1 MPQGPECL
9 VLASTLAL
17 GGGERV
23 LAKMLQELSAE
34 GRPFHLITLKEP
46 GHVGELL
53 KADGLSMDSWNLT
66 DTRDPRILLR
76 LWRLL
81 RKRSPGML
89 YIQDHHDCIFWG
101 SLAAALSGFIPVAIP
116 VHSPGQK
123 GATSF
128 RPQNRWLLGLGQV
141 LVLLGRWHRWAL
153 RDEDHLADGPRAT
166 VANPLDSSRFAFMKS
181 EPNEEIVIGTVA
193 ALRPE
198 KRHDLLLKL
207 FAELNT
213 LRPARLRIAGEGPER
228 NALETL
234 ADELGIRSQVEFLGA
249 REDVAEVL
257 AGFDLF
263 LLTSEV
269 EAQPLSLIEAMA
281 CGIAVAAP
289 ARGGIPEI
297 LEEGQRGLILK
308 GEDTQAWG
316 RQVAAYLEYLPDEA
330 TRRRRASDIIDEF
343 SDISFKHRY
352 ARLMDLLMGTV

>member
-1 MPQGPECL
+1 L

-34 GRPFHLITLKEP
+34 GRSFHLITLKEP

-53 KADGLSMDSWNLT
+53 QAEGLSTESWNLP

-76 LWRLL
+76 LWRTL
-81 RKRSPGML
+81 RRRSPGML

-101 SLAAALSGFIPVAIP
+101 SLAAALSGFVPVAIP
-116 VHSPGQK
+116 VHSSGQK

-128 RPQNRWLLGLGQV
+128 RTQSRWLLGLGQV
-141 LVLLGRWHRWAL
+141 LVLLGMWHHRAL
-153 RDEDHLADGPRAT
+153 RHEDGLAEGPRAT
-166 VANPLDSSRFAFMKS
+166 IPNPLDSTRFAFMES
-181 EPNEEIVIGTVA
+181 SHDDEIVVGTVA

-207 FAELNT
+207 FAELNS
-213 LRPARLRIAGEGPER
+213 LRPAKLRIAGEGPER
-228 NALETL
+228 KFLEAL
-234 ADELGIRSQVEFLGA
+234 ADELGIRARVEFLGA

-257 AGFDLF
+257 ASFDLF

-269 EAQPLSLIEAMA
+269 EAQPLSLIEALA
-281 CGIAVAAP
+281 CGVAVAAP

-297 LEEGQRGLILK
+297 LEEGRRGLILK
-308 GEDTQAWG
+308 GEDASAWG
-316 RQVAAYLEYLPDEA
+316 RQVATYLDKLPAESA
-330 TRRRRASDIIDEF
+330 RCQRAEDIREEF
-343 SDISFKHRY
+343 SDTSFKRRY
-352 ARLMDLLMGTV
+352 ARLMDLLMGTA

>member
-53 KADGLSMDSWNLT
+53 QAEGLSTESWKLSN
-66 DTRDPRILLR
+66 TRDPRILIR

-101 SLAAALSGFIPVAIP
+101 SLAAALSGFLPVAIP

-141 LVLLGRWHRWAL
+141 LVLLGKWHRWAL
-153 RDEDHLADGPRAT
+153 RDDDHLADGPRAT
-166 VANPLDSSRFAFMKS
+166 IPNPLDSTRFAFREKKA
-181 EPNEEIVIGTVA
+181 NEDLVIGTVA

-198 KRHDLLLKL
+198 KRHDLLLEL
-207 FAELNT
+207 FAELNN
-213 LRPARLRIAGEGPER
+213 LRPATLRIAGEGPEGK
-228 NALETL
+228 ALEAM
-234 ADELGIRSQVEFLGA
+234 ADELGIRSRVEFLGA

-297 LEEGQRGLILK
+297 LEGGQRGLILK
-308 GEDTQAWG
+308 GEDAQAWG
-316 RQVAAYLEYLPDEA
+316 RQVAAYLDDLPDEA
-330 TRRRRASDIIDEF
+330 TLRRRAGDIIDEF
-343 SDISFKHRY
+343 SDLSFKNHY
-352 ARLMDLLMGTV
+352 ARLMDILMGTA